1 MVGESVDRFPIP
13 SVAVRRALN
22 PIRDSAREVVH
33 EIVGCRQ
40 RVVSNEY
47 RVDALMATQ
56 SGSILLGAVDRMVY
70 SPVNYWVVMLSD
82 LAAALAFLALGLHRF
97 SGPWVMAG
105 GVVLA
110 GFLSCGL
117 LEYVVHRWVL
127 HGPPSLARRGHAQHH
142 AEPRA
147 LISTPL
153 FVIMTGAL
161 ALWGLLGLV
170 LPAGLAAL
178 LVFGLYAGYNYFAL
192 VHHQQHHR
200 GKDVACVAYWR
211 RLEQL
216 HHLHHHR
223 PAVNFGI
230 STTIWDRLFGTFKP
244 THAPATDYVFW
255 STIRSYWMK
264 LTCKPSATS

>member
-1 MVGESVDRFPIP
+1 
-13 SVAVRRALN
+13 
-22 PIRDSAREVVH
+22 
-33 EIVGCRQ
+33 
-40 RVVSNEY
+40 
-47 RVDALMATQ
+47 MATP
-56 SGSILLGAVDRMVY
+56 SGSILLGAWDRMVY
-70 SPVNYWVVMLSD
+70 SAVNYWVVMLSD
-82 LAAALAFLALGLHRF
+82 LAAALAFLALGLLRF
-97 SGPWVMAG
+97 SGPWVLAG
-105 GVVLA
+105 GVVLM

-142 AEPRA
+142 GEPRA

-161 ALWGLLGLV
+161 ALWGLFGLV
-170 LPAGLAAL
+170 LPVGLAAL
-178 LVFGLYAGYNYFAL
+178 LVFGLYAGYNYFAF

-200 GKDVACVAYWR
+200 GKDVGCVAYWR

-223 PAVNFGI
+223 QVVNFGI
-230 STTIWDRLFGTFKP
+230 STTIWDRLFGTFQP
-244 THAPATDYVFW
+244 TNEPPTDSVFR
-255 STIRSYWMK
+255 STVRSYWMK